1 MSDPAPHVAALHKLF
16 RSRPVALL
24 SDLRKALH
32 TPSRTTIFRRL
43 RTVGYRT
50 SYSHAGRYYTLAR
63 IPQFDPRGLWHY
75 RQIGFSLHGTLRAT
89 VIHLVETSP
98 AGQTHEELQDLLV
111 VGVWERK
118 QWKKG
123 EGLPATTAAT
133 PTDPNPVVM
142 RIVRLL
148 AATSMPNDQIA
159 STKRASPQDD
169 FRAACRPIGFELVW
183 RDGKW
188 DKQNRTSSGLCPS
201 GVDLPRSEPEAELL
215 PPEQK
220 NPTGR
225 EYSFSA
231 MAF

>member
-1 MSDPAPHVAALHKLF
+1 
-16 RSRPVALL
+16 
-24 SDLRKALH
+24 
-32 TPSRTTIFRRL
+32 
-43 RTVGYRT
+43 
-50 SYSHAGRYYTLAR
+50 
-63 IPQFDPRGLWHY
+63 
-75 RQIGFSLHGTLRAT
+75 
-89 VIHLVETSP
+89 
-98 AGQTHEELQDLLV
+98 V
-111 VGVWERK
+111 VC
-118 QWKKG
+118 
-123 EGLPATTAAT
+123 
-133 PTDPNPVVM
+133 
-142 RIVRLL
+142 IVRLL
-148 AATSMPNDQIA
+148 AATSVANDQIA